1 MLLKHFLLLFAM
13 YIGWI
18 PWVKSVYDTNE
29 LYTFK
34 LSCKQMVTEVTADN
48 EIEEEDTSFLLL
60 P

>member
-13 YIGWI
+13 YIAWI
-18 PWVKSVYDTNE
+18 PWVKSMYDTNE

-34 LSCKQMVTEVTADN
+34 LSCKQVVTEVTADN
-48 EIEEEDTSFLLL
+48 EIEEEYTSFLLL